1 MKEFMA
7 LAGILIASLALTSSV
22 LASQEYR
29 GATENKQSAGLVL
42 PTVKRD
48 SLLNGLQLVVLEQ
61 RGTGTVS
68 VRLRINSGAMFDLT
82 DKGGLADLTAGML
95 LKGGGGY
102 DAKGVVEAV
111 EQLGLTVNVTV
122 GWDSTDLRVSGPAQ
136 ALDAIFEL
144 LGKLV
149 ITPAFDQK
157 ELDALKAERVA
168 ALRTE
173 SANTEGALKRMAVEA
188 VFGAHPFG
196 RPARGTPES
205 LAKITRVDLSFYHK
219 RYYLA
224 NNSVLIITGDAMPED
239 VTRLARSRLG
249 SWKKGEKIA
258 ATFRAPEPQTARRVL
273 ILDSQDSQ
281 VSQATIG
288 QIGVSR
294 RATDFYAALILG
306 DVLNQAGATLVN
318 PEAGAGVQAELD
330 GRFLAGPL
338 FFNIKSSQSGMAPAI
353 ESTLAMMSRLQTGP
367 PPIEQVE
374 TAKNRLITSFTER
387 LRTTEGAAD
396 VILDIELYGL
406 GRDYMINF
414 ADRVRAVTPAD
425 VHQAAKTYL
434 KPQSVAI
441 VVHGPASQLEAQLKK
456 IGPVTVMR

>member
-1 MKEFMA
+1 MKKFMA
-7 LAGILIASLALTSSV
+7 LAGILIASLVLSSPG
-22 LASQEYR
+22 LAAQDYR
-29 GATENKQSAGLVL
+29 AGNEAKQSAGLVL

-102 DAKGVVEAV
+102 DAKGVVAAV

-122 GWDSTDLRVSGPAQ
+122 GWDSTDLTISGPAE

-157 ELDALKAERVA
+157 EFDALKAERAA
-168 ALRTE
+168 ALKTE
-173 SANTEGALKRMAVEA
+173 AANTDSALKRKTVEA

-205 LAKITRVDLSFYHK
+205 IAKISRADLAFYHK

-224 NNSVLIITGDAMPED
+224 NNSVLIITGDVMPED

-258 ATFRAPEPQTARRVL
+258 ATFRAPEPQTARKIL

-288 QIGVSR
+288 QVGVSR
-294 RATDFYAALILG
+294 RATDFYAAMILG

-338 FFNIKSSQSGMAPAI
+338 LFNIKSSQSGIAPAI
-353 ESTLAMMSRLQTGP
+353 ESTLAMMSRLQAGP

-374 TAKNRLITSFTER
+374 AAKNRVIASFTER
-387 LRTTEGAAD
+387 LRTKEGAAE

-414 ADRVRAVTPAD
+414 ADRVKAVTPAD
-425 VHQAAKTYL
+425 VLQAAKTYL

-441 VVHGPASQLEAQLKK
+441 VVQGPASQLEGPLKK
-456 IGPVTVMR
+456 IGTVTVMR

>member
-1 MKEFMA
+1 MKKFMA
-7 LAGILIASLALTSSV
+7 LAGILIASLSLTSPV

-102 DAKGVVEAV
+102 DAKGVVAAV

-122 GWDSTDLRVSGPAQ
+122 GWDSTDLAMSGPAE

-144 LGKLV
+144 LGRLV

-157 ELDALKAERVA
+157 EFDALKAERVA
-168 ALRTE
+168 ALKSE
-173 SANTEGALKRMAVEA
+173 SANTEGALKRKTVEA

-224 NNSVLIITGDAMPED
+224 NNSVLIVTGDVMPED
-239 VTRLARSRLG
+239 VTRLARSQARVMEKG
-249 SWKKGEKIA
+249 REDRSHFPRARAADGKKGFDPRLA
-258 ATFRAPEPQTARRVL
+258 GFASVASDNR
-273 ILDSQDSQ
+273 
-281 VSQATIG
+281 
-288 QIGVSR
+288 
-294 RATDFYAALILG
+294 TDWRL
-306 DVLNQAGATLVN
+306 
-318 PEAGAGVQAELD
+318 EAGD
-330 GRFLAGPL
+330 GFLRGSHPW
-338 FFNIKSSQSGMAPAI
+338 
-353 ESTLAMMSRLQTGP
+353 
-367 PPIEQVE
+367 
-374 TAKNRLITSFTER
+374 
-387 LRTTEGAAD
+387 
-396 VILDIELYGL
+396 
-406 GRDYMINF
+406 
-414 ADRVRAVTPAD
+414 
-425 VHQAAKTYL
+425 
-434 KPQSVAI
+434 
-441 VVHGPASQLEAQLKK
+441 
-456 IGPVTVMR
+456 

>member
-1 MKEFMA
+1 MA
-7 LAGILIASLALTSSV
+7 LAGIFIASLILTSHAF
-22 LASQEYR
+22 ASQEYR
-29 GATENKQSAGLVL
+29 GGNENKQSAALVL

-102 DAKGVVEAV
+102 DAKAVVAAV
-111 EQLGLTVNVTV
+111 EQLGLTVNITV
-122 GWDSTDLRVSGPAQ
+122 GWDSTDIALSGPAE
-136 ALDAIFEL
+136 ALDAMFEL
-144 LGKLV
+144 LGRLV

-157 ELDALKAERVA
+157 EFDALKAERVA
-168 ALRTE
+168 ALKADA
-173 SANTEGALKRMAVEA
+173 ANTEGALKRKAVEV

-196 RPARGTPES
+196 RPSRGTPES
-205 LAKITRVDLSFYHK
+205 LAKVTRADLSFYHK

-224 NNSVLIITGDAMPED
+224 NNAVLIVTGDSMPED

-273 ILDSQDSQ
+273 ILDSQDSE

-306 DVLNQAGATLVN
+306 DVLNQGGATLVT
-318 PEAGAGVQAELD
+318 PEAGAGVRAELD
-330 GRFLAGPL
+330 SRFLAGPL
-338 FFNIKSSQSGMAPAI
+338 FFNIKSPQSGMAPAI

-374 TAKNRLITSFTER
+374 SAKNRLISSFTER

-425 VHQAAKTYL
+425 VLQAAKTYL

-441 VVHGPASQLEAQLKK
+441 IVHGSASQLEAPLKK
-456 IGPVTVMR
+456 IGAVTVMR

>member
-1 MKEFMA
+1 MA
-7 LAGILIASLALTSSV
+7 LAWILIVSLFLTSPV
-22 LASQEYR
+22 LASQAYR
-29 GATENKQSAGLVL
+29 GANDNSQSAALVL

-48 SLLNGLQLVVLEQ
+48 SLLNGLQLVVLER

-95 LKGGGGY
+95 LKGGGAY
-102 DAKGVVEAV
+102 DAKAVVAAV

-122 GWDSTDLRVSGPAQ
+122 GWDSTDFTVSGPAE
-136 ALDAIFEL
+136 ALDAVFEL

-149 ITPAFDQK
+149 ITPTFDQK
-157 ELDALKAERVA
+157 ELDALRAERVA
-168 ALRTE
+168 AVKAE
-173 SANTEGALKRMAVEA
+173 SANTEGALKRKAVEA
-188 VFGAHPFG
+188 VFGTHPFG

-205 LAKITRVDLSFYHK
+205 LAKISRVDLSFYHK

-224 NNSVLIITGDAMPED
+224 NNSVLIVTGDAMPED
-239 VTRLARSRLG
+239 VTRLARARLG

-318 PEAGAGVQAELD
+318 PEAGAGVRAEMD

-338 FFNIKSSQSGMAPAI
+338 FFNIKSPQSGMAPAI
-353 ESTLAMMSRLQTGP
+353 ESTLAMMSRLQTTP
-367 PPIEQVE
+367 PAAELVE
-374 TAKNRLITSFTER
+374 SAKNRLITSFTER
-387 LRTTEGAAD
+387 LRTTDGAAD

-441 VVHGPASQLEAQLKK
+441 VVHGPASQLEEPLKK